1 MTSINACVTP
11 FRPIDDLEEDLL
23 SSWRTVSQATHQF
36 LVLLGE
42 FELRQG
48 WRAWGAVDCADWLN
62 LKCGIT
68 RNTAQEKVRVARVL
82 GALPQIAE
90 AFKRGDLSYSKVRAL
105 TRVASEIDETDLLD
119 YALGATA
126 AQVEGYCR
134 QLRNGAA
141 DSTAAA
147 ERAHKGRSLSRTFR
161 DDGSGTLSVELPRE
175 ELELVLRA
183 LEKVAAGLPGVG
195 DDSLFARGADALV
208 QMAREAMG
216 DDTSGGSSADHYQVV
231 VHVDA
236 TALGG
241 SGGEADLPIESVK
254 RLCCDGSVV
263 PVVENENGEPLNIG
277 RRQRTISTGLRRALL
292 ARDRCCTFPGC
303 THDRWI
309 DAHHIQHWADG
320 GETKLDN
327 LLLLCTHHHRLVH
340 EGGFTIQR
348 RRDGRRNRSRYFARP
363 DGRPVEVCCA
373 GGVRDHGEA
382 EVRQSRP
389 LYVVDSAH
397 LVGSLSAESRV
408 PEHVTT
414 RRNGG
419 TVTTPQRKLQQV
431 RESTG
436 DATQN

>member
-1 MTSINACVTP
+1 MNAFVTP

-23 SSWRTVSQATHQF
+23 SSWRAVSQATHQF

-42 FELRQG
+42 FDLRQG
-48 WRAWGAVDCADWLN
+48 WRAWGAADCADWLN

-134 QLRNGAA
+134 RLRNGNE
-141 DSTAAA
+141 DSTTAAQH
-147 ERAHKGRSLSRTFR
+147 AHRGRSLSRTFR
-161 DDGSGTLSVELPRE
+161 EDGSGTLSVELPRE

-183 LEKVAAGLPGVG
+183 LEKVAAGLPDAG

-208 QMAREAMG
+208 QMARETMG
-216 DDTSGGSSADHYQVV
+216 DHASGGSNADHYEVV

-236 TALGG
+236 AALHG

-263 PVVENENGEPLNIG
+263 PVVENEDGEPLNIG
-277 RRQRTISTGLRRALL
+277 RRQRTIPTGLRRALL

-309 DAHHIQHWADG
+309 DAHHIRHWADG
-320 GETKLDN
+320 GATNLDN

-340 EGGFTIQR
+340 EGGFTIQT
-348 RRDGRRNRSRYFARP
+348 RRDGRGDRSRYFARP
-363 DGRPVEVCCA
+363 DGRPVEASCA
-373 GGVRDHGEA
+373 RGALDNGDA
-382 EVRQSRP
+382 EVQESRP
-389 LYVVDSAH
+389 LYVVGTLSDLVRSPQ
-397 LVGSLSAESRV
+397 LVGSLSAES
-408 PEHVTT
+408 H
-414 RRNGG
+414 
-419 TVTTPQRKLQQV
+419 TPGR
-431 RESTG
+431 
-436 DATQN
+436 